1 MVTCSIKW
9 VNSKQP
15 DGKMS
20 TRKFDQAAAGWDGKS
35 RRVEV
40 ASKISA
46 AIANL
51 PLHKKING
59 MEYGCGTG
67 LVGLALAPTL
77 GHLTVIDTSQG
88 MLDVVREKIES
99 QNISNVTAQ
108 CCDLLRDNYT
118 QKHDLIFSAMTL
130 HHIKDTQGL
139 LQRFT
144 ALLNPGGYLA
154 LADLVTEDGSF
165 HGPDAE
171 GIMHHG
177 FDPHK
182 LADLLTDS
190 GMTDIKSE
198 IIHSIDKEENNKEYP
213 VFLLTGRKA

>member
-1 MVTCSIKW
+1 
-9 VNSKQP
+9 
-15 DGKMS
+15 MS
-20 TRKFDQAAAGWDGKS
+20 TKKFDQAAAGWDGKS

-40 ASKISA
+40 ANKISA
-46 AIANL
+46 AISRL
-51 PLHKKING
+51 PLTKKMNG

-67 LVGLALAPTL
+67 LVGLALAPKL

-88 MLDVVREKIES
+88 MLDVVREKLES
-99 QNISNVTAQ
+99 QNITHVTPL

-118 QKHDLIFSAMTL
+118 EKHDLIFSAMTL
-130 HHIKDTQGL
+130 HHIRDAHGL

-144 ALLNPGGYLA
+144 ALLNPGRYLA

-165 HGPDAE
+165 HAADAE

-182 LADLLTDS
+182 LADFVADS

-213 VFLLTGRKA
+213 VFLLTARKA